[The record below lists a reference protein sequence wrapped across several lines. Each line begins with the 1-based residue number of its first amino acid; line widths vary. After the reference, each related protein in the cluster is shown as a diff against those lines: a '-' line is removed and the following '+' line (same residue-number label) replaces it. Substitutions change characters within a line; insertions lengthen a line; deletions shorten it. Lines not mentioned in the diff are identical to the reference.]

1 MRPLWAVYGEF
12 GELEQLEERLPWAS
26 PFLWL
31 YTLLSSIVLV
41 NLLAN
46 PSLSPSHT
54 TLTLALAP

>member
-41 NLLAN
+41 
-46 PSLSPSHT
+46 SPSPT
-54 TLTLALAP
+54 ILTLALAIPP